1 MWLINLNVHLL
12 EFTGL
17 IALQTEG
24 FYGRSYLGCAAG
36 GMFLGVVWFPFER
49 SGSDYS
55 TQAMYQFSYY
65 ISKQGLIDPPLEGVN
80 FTWSNSREVM
90 SRSRLGRFLFTANW
104 EDKFPSICLR
114 RMSRLLSDYFPILLE
129 GGLIHL
135 RICG

>member
-36 GMFLGVVWFPFER
+36 GMFLGVVWFPSER
-49 SGSDYS
+49 SGSDYF

-65 ISKQGLIDPPLEGVN
+65 ISKQGLIDPLWKG
-80 FTWSNSREVM
+80 
-90 SRSRLGRFLFTANW
+90 
-104 EDKFPSICLR
+104 
-114 RMSRLLSDYFPILLE
+114 
-129 GGLIHL
+129 
-135 RICG
+135 